1 MLKNEVV
8 TKLKNDIESNA
19 LSHAYILESPNQLFL
34 EEATTDLLLAYFCET
49 KTACRTCRQCL
60 NVINNTNL
68 QIINIGDATERIKK
82 QEVLDLI
89 AKLNITN
96 LGEDDKKF
104 YVIKNIEQLGPEASN
119 AILKTLEE
127 PPKGVTAF
135 LLSNNRDEILPTI
148 KSRCILFYIDDES
161 FALENNI
168 LADVIQSG
176 NKDELFLVGAK
187 LRHLPKNEVVSI
199 LQDALKKVVLQEK
212 VEIADK
218 FYDAIYN
225 IKKMTNTNLIIENLM
240 IEIYEVL

>member
-8 TKLKNDIESNA
+8 TKLKNDIESNT

-212 VEIADK
+212 VGIADK